1 MRVGRRAKQIRDRLL
16 RILSFFI
23 EILEDYHGSMADKEH
38 IKEQVIEVLKT
49 VDDPELGI
57 DIWNL
62 GLVYEVDVDDAGDVK
77 VDFTL
82 TTMGCPI
89 APLIDEQI
97 RGATQYIEGIGQVT
111 TECVMYPPW
120 TPEKMSPLAKSALGM
135 V

>member
-1 MRVGRRAKQIRDRLL
+1 
-16 RILSFFI
+16 
-23 EILEDYHGSMADKEH
+23 MATQEE
-38 IKEQVIEVLKT
+38 IKEQVEAALKT

-57 DIWNL
+57 DIVNL
-62 GLVYEVDVDDAGDVK
+62 GLVYEINVDDDNNVK

-97 RGATQYIEGIGQVT
+97 KAATADIEGIGEVS
-111 TECVMYPPW
+111 TELMMYPPW
-120 TPEKMSPLAKSALGM
+120 TPEKMTPMARSALGF

>member
-1 MRVGRRAKQIRDRLL
+1 MPDQ
-16 RILSFFI
+16 
-23 EILEDYHGSMADKEH
+23 EE
-38 IKEQVIEVLKT
+38 IKEEVIEVLKT

-62 GLVYEVDVDDAGDVK
+62 GLVYEVAVDEANNVK

-89 APLIDEQI
+89 GPMIDEQI
-97 RGATQYIEGIGQVT
+97 RGATAYIEGIGEVT
-111 TECVMYPPW
+111 TEMVMYPPW
-120 TPEKMSPLAKSALGM
+120 SPEKMSPLAKSALGI

>member
-1 MRVGRRAKQIRDRLL
+1 
-16 RILSFFI
+16 
-23 EILEDYHGSMADKEH
+23 MADKEQ
-38 IKEQVIEVLKT
+38 IKEQVVEVLKT

-62 GLVYEVDVDDAGDVK
+62 GLVYEVDINDTGDVK

-97 RGATQYIEGIGQVT
+97 RGATQYIEGIGEVP

-120 TPEKMSPLAKSALGM
+120 TPEKMTPLARSALGF